1 MSFNWENIEALSLTQ
16 LKEACS
22 KHGISVD
29 GKLTKSRLV
38 DALKDYQKKNNKTPK
53 NNFNNKNTNLGSIKV
68 STTPLAGQQTPKRS
82 EEVLS
87 TPVAIETP
95 YVEKVRQVSPLVTSR
110 AETPVLSSKGKPLN
124 WPIFITT
131 VLLFIV
137 SLTVALMSK

>member
-22 KHGISVD
+22 KHGINVD

-53 NNFNNKNTNLGSIKV
+53 NNFNNKNTDLESIKV

-82 EEVLS
+82 EEVFN

-110 AETPVLSSKGKPLN
+110 AETPVLSPKGKPLN